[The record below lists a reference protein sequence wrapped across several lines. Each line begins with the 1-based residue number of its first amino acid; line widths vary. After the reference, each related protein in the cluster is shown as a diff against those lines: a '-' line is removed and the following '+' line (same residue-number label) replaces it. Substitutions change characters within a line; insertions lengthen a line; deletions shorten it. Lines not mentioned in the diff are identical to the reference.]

1 VRWINWSNYY
11 RWTRQS
17 INYSTKIEREI
28 KKIKEQG
35 YDAIK
40 MYGFVNPEMF
50 KTTIEIAKKYNIP
63 VIGHIPL
70 VNLNTFYT
78 SGQKEVSC

>member
-1 VRWINWSNYY
+1 
-11 RWTRQS
+11 
-17 INYSTKIEREI
+17 
-28 KKIKEQG
+28 
-35 YDAIK
+35 

-78 SGQKEVSC
+78 SGQKEVAHVEELTVKTIDDFGKSYLEKISRLSKIRSVQIAKKTKRE

>member
-1 VRWINWSNYY
+1 
-11 RWTRQS
+11 
-17 INYSTKIEREI
+17 
-28 KKIKEQG
+28 
-35 YDAIK
+35 
-40 MYGFVNPEMF
+40 MF

-78 SGQKEVSC
+78 SGQKEVAHVEELCKTIDDFGKSISKKIQKYQHLKIRSVQIAKKTKRNNS

>member
-1 VRWINWSNYY
+1 
-11 RWTRQS
+11 
-17 INYSTKIEREI
+17 
-28 KKIKEQG
+28 
-35 YDAIK
+35 

-78 SGQKEVSC
+78 SGQKEVAHV

>member
-1 VRWINWSNYY
+1 
-11 RWTRQS
+11 
-17 INYSTKIEREI
+17 
-28 KKIKEQG
+28 
-35 YDAIK
+35 

-78 SGQKEVSC
+78 SGQKEVAHVEEELTVKPIDDFGKSISKIENISLI